1 LFSIFVTLFLK
12 SLRIASATR
21 TENFRTPEN
30 QHHGGAAD
38 RQAVWFPD
46 PASALKYCVL
56 DIDRADLSQ
65 AISLPFS
72 LVLLR
77 HYCKS
82 FQCALLKDRFRFSTG
97 KALQS

>member
-38 RQAVWFPD
+38 RQAV
-46 PASALKYCVL
+46 
-56 DIDRADLSQ
+56 
-65 AISLPFS
+65 
-72 LVLLR
+72 
-77 HYCKS
+77 
-82 FQCALLKDRFRFSTG
+82 
-97 KALQS
+97 